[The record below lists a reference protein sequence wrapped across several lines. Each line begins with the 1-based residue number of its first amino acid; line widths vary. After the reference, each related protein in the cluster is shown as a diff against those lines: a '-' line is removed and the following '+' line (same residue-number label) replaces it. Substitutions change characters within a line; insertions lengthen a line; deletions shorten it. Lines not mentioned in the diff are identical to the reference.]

1 MINIRSIQFRLIL
14 WYSTLVVTVL
24 VAFGAYIYR
33 QVETGLYADLE
44 RTLHRRGTQ
53 IAVDILPQL
62 PQHSPQEIARQIRE
76 VYSPEATGRFIR
88 IRRTDASVLYLSG
101 APDGGLFD
109 PARIGGGMPIPGE
122 RTVRLP
128 NGGEMLVVAVPAR
141 IGAENFVVEMGGSTA
156 EIDGVLARLLRTL
169 LTGLSLVVVLVS
181 AGGYILV
188 RRSLRPVEHLRGI
201 AQELT
206 FGKARRRLPVP
217 RSGDAIEHLAVTLNQ
232 MLDRLDHAYEQASR
246 FSADA
251 SHELRTPL
259 TIMRAELEAIVQRD
273 LGQHEPIRARIDSV
287 LEEAVRLS
295 NITDA
300 LFTLSRLDAGE
311 AKMREVS
318 FDLCVMVRNTV
329 EQMKLLIEEKPL
341 ALTLDTPEPAPVRG
355 DPDRLKQALIDLL
368 DNAIKYTPAGGAL
381 TLRVLAH
388 GGEAVVEI
396 IDTGIGIPAEALPH
410 VFDRFYRAESTRAQ
424 HVPGAGLGLAIVR
437 SICDAHGGAV
447 RITSV
452 EGAGT
457 TCRITLPLSASSG
470 EFNQP

>member
-1 MINIRSIQFRLIL
+1 MINTRSIQFRLIL
-14 WYSTLVVTVL
+14 WYSTLVVAVL
-24 VAFGAYIYR
+24 LAFGAYIYR
-33 QVETGLYADLE
+33 QVESGLYTDLE
-44 RTLHRRGTQ
+44 YTLQRRGSQ

-62 PQHSPQEIARQIRE
+62 SQRSPQEIAREIRE

-109 PARIGGGMPIPGE
+109 PARIDSGMPASHK
-122 RTVRLP
+122 RTITLS
-128 NGGEMLVVAVPAR
+128 NGGKMLVVAVPAR
-141 IGAENFVVEMGGSTA
+141 IGADNFLVEMGGTTA
-156 EIDGVLARLLRTL
+156 EIEGVLARLVGTL

-181 AGGYILV
+181 AGGYVLV

-217 RSGDAIEHLAVTLNQ
+217 QSGDAIEHLAVTLNQ

-259 TIMRAELEAIVQRD
+259 TVISAELEAIVQRD
-273 LGQHEPIRARIDSV
+273 LGQREPIRERVGSV

-295 NITDA
+295 NITDG

-341 ALTLDTPEPAPVRG
+341 ALALEMDEPVPVRG

-381 TLRVLAH
+381 TLRVFAKA
-388 GGEAVVEI
+388 GEAVVEI
-396 IDTGIGIPAEALPH
+396 IDTCIGIPADALPH

-424 HVPGAGLGLAIVR
+424 HVPGTGLGLAIVR
-437 SICDAHGGAV
+437 AICDAHGGAV
-447 RITSV
+447 RITSI
-452 EGAGT
+452 EGSGT
-457 TCRITLPLSASSG
+457 TCRIILPLSLSSG
-470 EFNQP
+470 ESTQP